1 MSAHAHAPASSFQ
14 FDLIG
19 VGSPIMDLLAQV
31 PDTFL
36 TTLTGAKGGMVLVD
50 ADEMEAIV
58 SRLENHPATVAGGSA
73 GNTSVSAARLGL
85 RTTFLGKLG
94 NDATA
99 RAYKENFGQSGGD
112 VSRFKYADLA
122 NARCVSLITPDAAR
136 TMRTC
141 LGAAMTLGPGE
152 VSPADFRGCRHAHI
166 EGYLLFNRDLANA
179 VIAAA
184 RAAGCTISIDL
195 ASFEVVNAARDWI
208 LAQLHHGIDI
218 VFANEDEIHA
228 LFPGVGHD
236 YPALARR
243 LAEFGG
249 LAAVKIGKD
258 GAWVA
263 KGSELHRI
271 LPVTAPQVIDTT
283 GAGDAWAAGFLYG
296 YLRGWSPLASGA
308 LGSRLGS
315 ECVRHLGPAIPPA
328 RWPDLH
334 AHVQTLA
341 R

>member
-1 MSAHAHAPASSFQ
+1 MSANSHS

-19 VGSPIMDLLAQV
+19 VGSPIMDLLAQI

-36 TTLTGAKGGMVLVD
+36 STLTGAKGGMVLID
-50 ADEMEAIV
+50 ALEMEAIV
-58 SRLENHPATVAGGSA
+58 SRLHHAPAMVAGGSA
-73 GNTSVSAARLGL
+73 GNTAVSAARLGL

-99 RAYKENFGQSGGD
+99 QAYKTHFAHAGGD
-112 VSRFKYADLA
+112 ISRFKYADLA

-141 LGAAMTLGPGE
+141 LGAAMTLGPTE
-152 VSPADFRGCRHAHI
+152 ISPADFRDCRHAHI

-179 VIAAA
+179 VITAA

-218 VFANEDEIHA
+218 VFANEDEIKA
-228 LFPGVGHD
+228 LFPSTGEGYD
-236 YPALARR
+236 ALAKR
-243 LAEFGG
+243 LAGFGG

-263 KGSELHRI
+263 KGTELHRI
-271 LPVTAPQVIDTT
+271 QPVPAPQVIDTT

-296 YLRGWSPLASGA
+296 HLKGWSPLASGA

-315 ECVRHLGPAIPPA
+315 ECVRHLGPAIPDTH
-328 RWPDLH
+328 WPELH
-334 AHVQTLA
+334 ATVKKLA
-341 R
+341 G

>member
-1 MSAHAHAPASSFQ
+1 MSASASS

-36 TTLTGAKGGMVLVD
+36 TTLTGAKGGMVLID
-50 ADEMEAIV
+50 AVEMEAIV
-58 SRLENHPATVAGGSA
+58 TRLEHHPATVAGGSA
-73 GNTSVSAARLGL
+73 GNTAVSAARLGL

-99 RAYKENFGQSGGD
+99 TAYRAHFTSAGGD

-122 NARCVSLITPDAAR
+122 NARCVSLITPDSQR

-141 LGAAMTLGPGE
+141 LAAAMTLGANE
-152 VSPADFRGCRHAHI
+152 ISIADFKGCRHAHI

-179 VIAAA
+179 VITAA
-184 RAAGCTISIDL
+184 RTAGCTISIDL

-208 LAQLHHGIDI
+208 LAQLRLGIDI

-228 LFPGVGHD
+228 LFPGIGQD
-236 YPALARR
+236 YPAFARR

-263 KGSELHRI
+263 RGAELHRI
-271 LPVTAPQVIDTT
+271 HPVPAPTVVDTT

-296 YLRGWSPLASGA
+296 YLRGWTPLASGA

-315 ECVRHLGPAIPPA
+315 ECVRHVGPAIPVSH
-328 RWPDLH
+328 WPELH
-334 AHVQTLA
+334 AHAKSLSN
-341 R
+341 

>member
-1 MSAHAHAPASSFQ
+1 MSASSAHS

-31 PDTFL
+31 PEAFL
-36 TTLTGAKGGMVLVD
+36 ATVTGAKGGMVLVG
-50 ADEMEAIV
+50 ADEMEGIV
-58 SRLENHPATVAGGSA
+58 TRLEQAPASVSGGSA
-73 GNTSVSAARLGL
+73 GNTAVSAARLGL

-94 NDATA
+94 NDKTATA
-99 RAYKENFGQSGGD
+99 YREHFTTAGGD

-122 NARCVSLITPDAAR
+122 NARCVSLITPDGER

-141 LGAAMTLGPGE
+141 LGAAMTLAASE
-152 VSPADFRGCRHAHI
+152 ISHLDFHGCRHAHI

-179 VIAAA
+179 VVAAA
-184 RAAGCTISIDL
+184 RAAGCTLSIDL

-208 LAQLHHGIDI
+208 LNELTLGIDV

-228 LFPGVGHD
+228 LFPTLGKD
-236 YPALARR
+236 YSAHARR

-258 GAWVA
+258 GAWLA
-263 KGSELHRI
+263 RGAELHRI
-271 LPVTAPQVIDTT
+271 QPVPAPTVLDTT

-296 YLRGWSPLASGA
+296 YLKGWTLPVAGA

-315 ECVRHLGPAIPPA
+315 ECVRHVGPAIPDTH
-328 RWPDLH
+328 WPELH
-334 AHVQTLA
+334 AQTALLA
-341 R
+341 H

>member
-1 MSAHAHAPASSFQ
+1 MPASASS

-58 SRLENHPATVAGGSA
+58 TRLENHPATVAGGSA
-73 GNTSVSAARLGL
+73 GNTAVNAARLGL

-99 RAYKENFGQSGGD
+99 AAYRKNFAAAGGD

-122 NARCVSLITPDAAR
+122 NARCVSLITPDGQR

-141 LGAAMTLGPGE
+141 LAAAMTLGPCEISSG
-152 VSPADFRGCRHAHI
+152 DFRGCRHAHI

-179 VIAAA
+179 VVASA

-208 LAQLHHGIDI
+208 LAQLHHGIDV
-218 VFANEDEIHA
+218 VFANEDEIRA
-228 LFPGVGHD
+228 LFPGQGED
-236 YPALARR
+236 YSVLAKR

-263 KGSELHRI
+263 RGNELHRI
-271 LPVTAPQVIDTT
+271 LPVPAPTVVDTT

-296 YLRGWSPLASGA
+296 YLRGWTPLASGA

-315 ECVRHLGPAIPPA
+315 ECVRHVGPAIPASHWPELIAHA
-328 RWPDLH
+328 RK
-334 AHVQTLA
+334 LA
-341 R
+341 V